1 MLTRYALMTFGPDDF
16 RYWQA
21 HYCLLTVL
29 AHAPRPCEV
38 VIATDQPERFRW
50 FGDHIRVHA
59 MSSAG
64 LAQWKG
70 EHGYFLRTLI
80 QTLRLGTALQ
90 PSAGVAVYLDT
101 DTAVRSSLQ
110 PLIDAALSGKVAMD
124 RREYNL
130 HGHGKKGSRRLWEAV
145 GDKSWAGV
153 PVDRTTDMW
162 NTGITAVAASDF
174 SLVDKALAICD
185 AMLAAGCDHYLT
197 EQIAMSAVLGQA
209 GRAVEVNPPG
219 KPPLV
224 AHYWG
229 NKDGWNDHICQRLAT
244 IHLRGLSV
252 PEAAAYVAAN
262 PVTCPL
268 VVKERWWHKA
278 LGMRPDRR

>member
-38 VIATDQPERFRW
+38 VMATDQPERFRW
-50 FGDHIRVHA
+50 FGDHVRVHA
-59 MSSAG
+59 LTADE
-64 LAQWKG
+64 LARWKG
-70 EHGYFLRTLI
+70 ERGYFLRTLI

-90 PSAGVAVYLDT
+90 PSAGVTVYLDT

-110 PLIDAALSGKVAMD
+110 PLIDAALAGNVAMD

-130 HGHGKKGSRRLWEAV
+130 AGHGKKGSDRLWRAV
-145 GDKSWAGV
+145 GERSWCGV
-153 PVDRTTDMW
+153 PVDRSTDMW
-162 NTGITAVAASDF
+162 NTGITAVAAADF
-174 SLVDKALAICD
+174 PLVDQALAACD

-197 EQIAMSAVLGQA
+197 EQIAMSATLA
-209 GRAVEVNPPG
+209 RPGRTVEVNPPG
-219 KPPLV
+219 SEPLV

-229 NKDGWNDHICQRLAT
+229 NKDGWNDEICRQLAT
-244 IHLRGLSV
+244 IHLRGLDV
-252 PEAAAYVAAN
+252 PAAAAYVAAN
-262 PVTCPL
+262 PIRRPL

-278 LGMRPDRR
+278 LRVQPRRD

>member
-29 AHAPRPCEV
+29 AYAPRPCEV
-38 VIATDQPERFRW
+38 VMATDQPDRFAW
-50 FGDHIRVHA
+50 FGDRVRVHA
-59 MSSAG
+59 LSAEG

-70 EHGYFLRTLI
+70 ERNYFLRTLI

-90 PSAGVAVYLDT
+90 PAAGVAVYLDT
-101 DTAVRSSLQ
+101 DTAVQASLQ
-110 PLIDAALSGKVAMD
+110 PLLDATAAGQVAMD

-130 HGHGKKGSRRLWEAV
+130 FGHGKKGSKRLWNLV
-145 GDKSWAGV
+145 GGKSWCGV
-153 PVDRTTDMW
+153 PVDQGTDMW
-162 NTGITAVAASDF
+162 NTGITAVRAADF
-174 SLVDKALAICD
+174 TLVDKALGICD

-197 EQIAMSAVLGQA
+197 EQIAMSAVLGQP

-229 NKDGWNDHICQRLAT
+229 NKDGWNNDICQRLAT
-244 IHLRGLSV
+244 IHLRGMGV
-252 PEAAAYVAAN
+252 DEAAAYVAAN
-262 PVTCPL
+262 PIRRPL
-268 VVKERWWHKA
+268 VMKTRWWHKA
-278 LGMRPDRR
+278 LGVEPRRT